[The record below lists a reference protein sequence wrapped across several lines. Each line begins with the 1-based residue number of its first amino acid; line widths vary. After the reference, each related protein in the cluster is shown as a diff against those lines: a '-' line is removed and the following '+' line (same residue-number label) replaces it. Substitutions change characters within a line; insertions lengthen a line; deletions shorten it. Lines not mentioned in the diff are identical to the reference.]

1 MTDDSVTNDSAPDF
15 NRTDPGTN
23 HGGDPGGDHSG
34 DPAMGTPPRGRSRRR
49 RSNGSSTRPHG
60 PRASLSQLLPY
71 LFEQRGPL
79 ALALAL
85 GIIGAATSLAQPVL
99 LGQVIDRVQ
108 VSEPLGT
115 LLWIL
120 TALVVVDAIL
130 SGLQHYVLQRMGEGV
145 VLASRR
151 SLIARILHLPI
162 GEFDRRRTGDLVSR
176 IGSDTTLLRAVLTQ
190 GLVEAASGLLVFFGA
205 LIGMLIIDPALFAIT
220 FAVIAVALIAV
231 VLMSARI
238 RPAVTRAQEK
248 VGDLA
253 AQVDR
258 SISSIR
264 TIRAAGAA
272 EREQRATEREAEEA
286 YFLGLRV
293 AKISALIVPVSF
305 LALQLSFL
313 VVLGLGGYR
322 VATGAISISQ
332 LVMFIVF
339 LFLMVA
345 PLGQAF
351 GAIAAVN
358 QALGALGRIQEIT
371 ALPTETEH
379 DPELS
384 PVGRIVPLD
393 EARAQAGPDTAA
405 IRFADVHFTYRS
417 AAPQRVDAREL
428 VRGGGRGARRDAE
441 AAPAAIVE
449 TPVLHGVS
457 FDVPRGTRV
466 ALVGPSGA
474 GKSTILSL
482 IERFYD
488 PDSGIISLHGA
499 DLRTLDRGELRAQ
512 LGYVE
517 QDAPVLAGSLRD
529 NLRLGAPD
537 ASDAACERVLRAVN
551 LGGLLDRAGATT
563 SNMSDPPSVQTGSS
577 SDAVAHS
584 MPPTTDIPAAT
595 TSARLATALD
605 TQVGER
611 GIMLSGGEKQRL
623 AIARALLTVP
633 PILLLDESTAS
644 LDGVNERLMREA
656 LDSVATG
663 RTLVVIAHRLSTVVD
678 SDRII
683 VLDEGRV
690 IGEGTHEEL
699 VESTPLYRELAS
711 HQLLVPD
718 E

>member
-1 MTDDSVTNDSAPDF
+1 MAEVPPSDDAPAPAK
-15 NRTDPGTN
+15 RR
-23 HGGDPGGDHSG
+23 SG
-34 DPAMGTPPRGRSRRR
+34 DEAPR
-49 RSNGSSTRPHG
+49 G
-60 PRASLSQLLPY
+60 PRASLQQLIPY

-79 ALALAL
+79 TLALAL
-85 GIIGAATSLAQPVL
+85 GIVGAGTSLVQPVL
-99 LGQVIDRVQ
+99 LGQVIERVQ
-108 VSEPLGT
+108 LSEPLGA
-115 LLWIL
+115 LLWLL
-120 TALVVVDAIL
+120 TGLVIADALL
-130 SGLQHYVLQRMGEGV
+130 SGLQHYVLQRMGEGI

-151 SLIARILHLPI
+151 SLIRRILHLPI

-190 GLVEAASGLLVFFGA
+190 GLVEAISGMLVFVGA
-205 LIGMLIIDPALFAIT
+205 LIGMLIIDPLLFGIT
-220 FAVIAVALIAV
+220 FAVVVVALIV
-231 VLMSARI
+231 VVIMSARI

-253 AQVDR
+253 AQVER
-258 SISSIR
+258 SISSMR

-272 EREQRATEREAEEA
+272 EREQRSTEAEAEA
-286 YFLGLRV
+286 AYRLGLKV

-322 VATGAISISQ
+322 VATGAIGIAQ

-351 GAIAAVN
+351 GAISAVN
-358 QALGALGRIQEIT
+358 QALGALGRIQEI
-371 ALPTETEH
+371 ASIPTETEG
-379 DPELS
+379 DADRS
-384 PVGRIVPLD
+384 PIGRLVPLD
-393 EARAQAGPDTAA
+393 EARLDDADPAAAATPVPA
-405 IRFADVHFTYRS
+405 IRFADVSFTYRS
-417 AAPQRVDAREL
+417 AAPERIDAREL
-428 VRGGGRGARRDAE
+428 VRGGRGGRRDAE
-441 AAPAAIVE
+441 AAPAPIVE

-474 GKSTILSL
+474 GKSTILGL
-482 IERFYD
+482 VERFYD
-488 PDSGIISLHGA
+488 PDSGTVSLYGA
-499 DLRTLDRGELRAQ
+499 DIRTLERHELRAQ

-529 NLRLGAPD
+529 NLRLAAPD
-537 ASDAACERVLRAVN
+537 ATDAACERVLRAVN
-551 LGGLLDRAGATT
+551 LGGLLDRAARGAAG
-563 SNMSDPPSVQTGSS
+563 DEL
-577 SDAVAHS
+577 
-584 MPPTTDIPAAT
+584 
-595 TSARLATALD
+595 ARALD

-623 AIARALLTVP
+623 AIARALLTAP

-683 VLDEGRV
+683 VLDGGRV
-690 IGEGTHEEL
+690 VGEGTHAEL
-699 VESTPLYRELAS
+699 IETTPLYRELAR
-711 HQLLVPD
+711 HQLLVP
-718 E
+718 EE

>member
-1 MTDDSVTNDSAPDF
+1 MADDSALEPGGIGSEAPPETQTSAARGAGRAPE
-15 NRTDPGTN
+15 PGTPATAAADTRRR
-23 HGGDPGGDHSG
+23 GRDRSG
-34 DPAMGTPPRGRSRRR
+34 DRPR
-49 RSNGSSTRPHG
+49 G
-60 PRASLSQLLPY
+60 PRASLGQLLPY

-85 GIIGAATSLAQPVL
+85 GIVGAATSLTQPVL
-99 LGQVIDRVQ
+99 LGQVIERVQ
-108 VSEPLGT
+108 LSEPLGA
-115 LLWIL
+115 LLWLL
-120 TALVVVDAIL
+120 TALVVADALL
-130 SGLQHYVLQRMGEGV
+130 SGFQHYVLQRMGEGI

-190 GLVEAASGLLVFFGA
+190 GLVEAISGMLVFVGA
-205 LIGMLIIDPALFAIT
+205 LVGMLIIDPLLFGLT

-286 YFLGLRV
+286 YRFGLRV

-322 VATGAISISQ
+322 VATGAIGIAQ

-351 GAIAAVN
+351 GAISAVN

-371 ALPTETEH
+371 SIPTETEH
-379 DPELS
+379 DEDLS
-384 PVGRIVPLD
+384 PIGRIVPLA
-393 EARAQAGPDTAA
+393 EARADQGADEGAGAPA
-405 IRFADVHFTYRS
+405 IRFDDVRFTYRS
-417 AAPQRVDAREL
+417 AAPERVDARDL

-441 AAPAAIVE
+441 AAPAPIVE
-449 TPVLHGVS
+449 TPVLHGVT
-457 FDVPRGTRV
+457 FEVPRGSRV

-474 GKSTILSL
+474 GKSTVLSL

-488 PDSGIISLHGA
+488 PDSGTVSLHGA
-499 DLRTLDRGELRAQ
+499 DLRTLDRAELRAQ

-537 ASDAACERVLRAVN
+537 ASDGACERVLRAVN
-551 LGGLLDRAGATT
+551 LGGLLDRAAG
-563 SNMSDPPSVQTGSS
+563 PSG
-577 SDAVAHS
+577 DL
-584 MPPTTDIPAAT
+584 
-595 TSARLATALD
+595 ARALD
-605 TQVGER
+605 AQVGER

-623 AIARALLTVP
+623 AIARALLTAP

-683 VLDEGRV
+683 VLDDGRV
-690 IGEGTHEEL
+690 AGEGTHEEL
-699 VESTPLYRELAS
+699 VESTPLYRELAR
-711 HQLLVPD
+711 HQLLVP
-718 E
+718 EE